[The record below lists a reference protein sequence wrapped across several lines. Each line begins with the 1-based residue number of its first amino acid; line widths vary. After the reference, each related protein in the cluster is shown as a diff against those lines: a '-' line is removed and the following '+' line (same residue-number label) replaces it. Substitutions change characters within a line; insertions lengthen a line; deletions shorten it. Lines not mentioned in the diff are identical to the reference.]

1 MTIKV
6 LWDTLS
12 ISASGSG
19 QRNEKKLFKVMMT
32 AFVRAI
38 VDNKLTYIFFHFS
51 PLGSTIKVQKEKPK
65 WTVTIEQPTLEDM
78 TIKDR
83 KMAKKLSLTYAYTGN
98 YTGKEI
104 VCFDVPI
111 NRAPKEYTKLMK
123 ELKELV
129 LEKYRARKD
138 QSGYMK

>member
-12 ISASGSG
+12 IGASGSG
-19 QRNEKKLFKVMMT
+19 ARNEKKLFKIRMT

-38 VDNKLTYIFFHFS
+38 VDNKLTYIFVHFL

-65 WTVTIEQPTLEDM
+65 WSVNIEQPTLEDM

-83 KMAKKLSLTYAYTGN
+83 KMAKNLGLTYAYTGN
-98 YTGKEI
+98 YTGQEY
-104 VCFDVPI
+104 VCFDTPL
-111 NRAPKEYTKLMK
+111 NKAPKEYTKLMK
-123 ELKELV
+123 ELKRLV
-129 LEKYRARKD
+129 QEKYRARKD